1 MIGKLFGTVDSY
13 GDDWVIINVN
23 GVGYIVHCSAR
34 TLASLPARGEDCELA
49 IETYVR
55 EDMIRLFGFA
65 TDVERD
71 WFRLLLTVQGIGTK
85 VALAVLSTL
94 SINELAAAIATQD
107 KAQIS
112 RTPGVGPKVAV
123 RLINELKD
131 KSPLI
136 SASVVDEFGAGRTIA
151 PSAQA
156 DAVSALVNLGYS
168 HAQAGAAIL
177 TAVQTAGEEA
187 NAGELIRLGLKELA
201 Q

>member
-13 GDDWVIINVN
+13 GEDWLIINVS

-34 TLASLPARGEDCELA
+34 TLGSLPAKGENCELA

-55 EDMIRLFGFA
+55 EDQIRLFGFA
-65 TDVERD
+65 EDVERD

-94 SINELAAAIATQD
+94 SVNELASAIAQQD
-107 KAQIS
+107 KAQVS
-112 RTPGVGPKVAV
+112 RTPGVGPKVAL

-131 KSPLI
+131 KSPVI
-136 SASVVDEFGAGRTIA
+136 SASVVEGFAADGSNR

-168 HAQAGAAIL
+168 QTQAGVAVLAA
-177 TAVQTAGEEA
+177 AQSAGDDVQ
-187 NAGELIRLGLKELA
+187 AGELIRLGLKELA

>member
-13 GDDWVIINVN
+13 GDDWVILNVS

-34 TLASLPARGEDCELA
+34 TLGTLPARSENCELA

-55 EDMIRLFGFA
+55 EDQIRLFGFA
-65 TDVERD
+65 EDVERD
-71 WFRLLLTVQGIGTK
+71 WFKLLLTVQGIGTK

-94 SINELAAAIATQD
+94 SVNELASAIARQD
-107 KAQIS
+107 KAQVS
-112 RTPGVGPKVAV
+112 RTPGVGPKVAL

-131 KSPLI
+131 KSPAI
-136 SASVVDEFGAGRTIA
+136 SASVVDAFGAGQTVA
-151 PSAQA
+151 PTAQA

-168 HAQAGAAIL
+168 QTQAGMAVSAA
-177 TAVQTAGEEA
+177 AHGAGEDA
-187 NAGELIRLGLKELA
+187 QTSELIRLGLKELA

>member
-13 GDDWVIINVN
+13 GDDWVILNVS

-34 TLASLPARGEDCELA
+34 TLGSLPAKGDNCELA

-55 EDMIRLFGFA
+55 EDQIRLFGFA
-65 TDVERD
+65 HDVERD

-94 SINELAAAIATQD
+94 SINELASAIATQD
-107 KAQIS
+107 KAQVS
-112 RTPGVGPKVAV
+112 RTPGVGPKVAL

-131 KSPLI
+131 KSPTI
-136 SASVVDEFGAGRTIA
+136 SASVVDAFGAGQKIA
-151 PSAQA
+151 PTAQA

-168 HAQAGAAIL
+168 QSQAGMAVSTAAHS
-177 TAVQTAGEEA
+177 AGEDA
-187 NAGELIRLGLKELA
+187 QAGELIRLGLKELA